1 MASIYHGCF
10 NPWFSYLVFLKTV
23 YFTKSLHCY
32 GYEIQSTYVYNGLT
46 LFYFFGLFMKKKY
59 NLASLS
65 RFSCLII
72 ALFLTACSGM
82 VETKKAEAEATE
94 GLVVDVE
101 GNSAY
106 LSGVLDSNL
115 VQQLSDMVRKNPN
128 VTDLVLVDIPG
139 SIDQQATME
148 GARLIRRL
156 GLNTHIATT
165 GYVLSGGVDLFLG
178 GVQRSIGAGAGVGVH
193 AWSDGTRLKATN
205 LNVADPI
212 HATYVN
218 FYLEMGVPERFYWFS
233 LDAAPADRVY
243 FLSPEEVYDFQL
255 ATE

>member
-1 MASIYHGCF
+1 
-10 NPWFSYLVFLKTV
+10 
-23 YFTKSLHCY
+23 
-32 GYEIQSTYVYNGLT
+32 
-46 LFYFFGLFMKKKY
+46 MKKKRSV
-59 NLASLS
+59 ASLS
-65 RFSCLII
+65 RFLYLII

-82 VETKKAEAEATE
+82 EANKKANADVSDS
-94 GLVVDVE
+94 LVIDVE

-106 LSGVLDSNL
+106 LSGVLGSDL
-115 VQQLSDMVRKNPN
+115 VKQLSDMVRKNPN
-128 VTDLVLVDIPG
+128 VTDLVLVDVPG
-139 SIDQQATME
+139 SVDQEATME

-156 GLNTHIATT
+156 GLNTSIAQT

-178 GVQRSIGAGAGVGVH
+178 GVTRSIGAGAGVGVH
-193 AWSDGTRLKATN
+193 AWSDGTRIKATN
-205 LNVADPI
+205 LNVSDPV
-212 HATYVN
+212 HAAYVN

>member
-1 MASIYHGCF
+1 
-10 NPWFSYLVFLKTV
+10 
-23 YFTKSLHCY
+23 
-32 GYEIQSTYVYNGLT
+32 
-46 LFYFFGLFMKKKY
+46 MKKKRSV
-59 NLASLS
+59 ASLS
-65 RFSCLII
+65 RFLCLII

-82 VETKKAEAEATE
+82 EANKKANADVSDS
-94 GLVVDVE
+94 LVIDVE

-106 LSGVLDSNL
+106 LSGVLGSDL
-115 VQQLSDMVRKNPN
+115 VKQLSDMVRKNPN
-128 VTDLVLVDIPG
+128 VTDLVLVDVPG
-139 SIDQQATME
+139 SVDQEATME

-156 GLNTHIATT
+156 GLNTSIAQT

-178 GVQRSIGAGAGVGVH
+178 GVTRSIGAGAGVGVH
-193 AWSDGTRLKATN
+193 AWSDGTRIKATN
-205 LNVADPI
+205 LNVSDPV
-212 HATYVN
+212 HAAYVN